1 MYRKIGVL
9 ITALACVT
17 MGIVTSVGLGAA
29 SAASPPL
36 VLEGNTGVTFTNNF
50 NPYDSSSFCKE
61 EAVCSL
67 VYEPLFQF
75 DTIKAGTSYPWLAT
89 AYAWSNGGKTLTFT
103 IRTGVK
109 WSNGTAFTPADVA
122 ATFNGTNDNAAAN
135 VNGVPPLASPAT
147 VSGNQVVLNFPTA
160 EYSNITAIAGNQLIV
175 PSSFWTTY
183 SPAATT
189 TVSNTQAIG
198 TGPYVPTS
206 YSSSVVNYTVN
217 TSYWGTTPAASEV
230 QVLSVRRPT
239 PTRRPTLAERTP
251 SPGPATTLRTSTAI
265 FVEQGQGDEP
275 HRSLPRATTVTLQLS
290 VTKAPLN
297 DPKVRAAI
305 SAGINRKELGI
316 KGESG
321 YEQPATSLSGLI
333 LPNQS
338 GYLGSQFK
346 NDIKATNDPAMVKKI
361 LKADGYKK
369 NSQGFYAKNGKEI
382 KFTIEDPISYS
393 DYYADAQLMSSEL
406 KSEGIDATVY
416 GVQPS
421 QWYTDS
427 ADGNF
432 TTIEH
437 WGNGGTN
444 PYTQY
449 DNWLDYTTSAPMGKS
464 AVADYG
470 RYHNAA
476 VQADLT
482 KLAGTNPTDTAA
494 VKAAALPL
502 EKVVATQLPVIPLLY
517 GATWCEYSTAN
528 YTGFPTPSNPY
539 MDPAPGDPELPY
551 ILTHI
556 TAVS

>member
-1 MYRKIGVL
+1 MFRKIGVL
-9 ITALACVT
+9 ITALACVSLG
-17 MGIVTSVGLGAA
+17 MVTSVGLSAA

-61 EAVCSL
+61 MSVCSL
-67 VYEPLFQF
+67 VYEPLFEF
-75 DTIKAGTSYPWLAT
+75 DTIKAGTADPWLAT

-109 WSNGTAFTPADVA
+109 WSNGAAFTPADVA
-122 ATFNGTNDNAAAN
+122 ATFNGTNNNAAAN
-135 VNGVPPLASPAT
+135 VYGLPSLASPAT
-147 VSGNQVVLNFPTA
+147 VSGNTVVLNYATP
-160 EYSNITAIAGNQLIV
+160 EYSNITAIAGTELMV

-183 SPAATT
+183 SPVATSS
-189 TVSNTQAIG
+189 VSDSQAIG
-198 TGPYVPTS
+198 TGPYVPSS
-206 YSSSVVNYTVN
+206 YSSSVVDYTAN
-217 TSYWGTTPAASEV
+217 ATYWGTAPAANEV
-230 QVLSVRRPT
+230 QVLSVDT
-239 PTRRPTLAERTP
+239 NADAATDLADGTLTWAGNDIANVN
-251 SPGPATTLRTSTAI
+251 SI
-265 FVEQGQGDEP
+265 FVDKDK
-275 HRSLPRATTVTLQLS
+275 ATNHTFFAPGNTVTLQFN

-297 DPKVRAAI
+297 DPKVREAI
-305 SAGINRKELGI
+305 SVGINRKELGI

-321 YEQPATSLSGLI
+321 YELPATSLSGLI
-333 LPNQS
+333 LPNQA
-338 GYLGSQFK
+338 GYLGAQFK
-346 NDIKATNDPAMVKKI
+346 NDVKATNDPTMVKKI
-361 LKADGYKK
+361 LTADGYKK
-369 NSQGFYAKNGKEI
+369 NHQGFYAKNGKEI
-382 KFTIEDPISYS
+382 KFSIEDPISYS

-416 GVQPS
+416 GVQAA

-432 TTIEH
+432 TSIEH

-449 DNWLDYTTSAPMGKS
+449 DNWLDYTTSAPNGKS
-464 AVADYG
+464 ANADYG
-470 RYHNAA
+470 RYHNTA
-476 VQADLT
+476 VQADLA
-482 KLAGTNPTDTAA
+482 KLAGTNPSDTAA
-494 VKAAALPL
+494 VKAASLPL

>member
-1 MYRKIGVL
+1 
-9 ITALACVT
+9 
-17 MGIVTSVGLGAA
+17 MGLVASVGMGAA

-50 NPYDSSSFCKE
+50 NPFDSNSFCKE
-61 EAVCSL
+61 ESVCSL

-109 WSNGTAFTPADVA
+109 WSDGTALTPADVA
-122 ATFNGTNDNAAAN
+122 ATFNGVNTNAAAN
-135 VNGVPPLASPAT
+135 VSGLPALSSPAT
-147 VSGNQVVLNFPTA
+147 VSGNQVVLNYATA
-160 EYSNITAIAGNQLIV
+160 EYSNITAIAGTQLIV

-183 SPAATT
+183 TPAATA
-189 TVSNTQAIG
+189 TVPSTGAIG
-198 TGPYVPTS
+198 SGPYVPS
-206 YSSSVVNYTVN
+206 NYSSSVVNYKVN
-217 TSYWGTTPAASEV
+217 SNYWGKTPAASEV
-230 QVLSVRRPT
+230 QVLSVDT
-239 PTRRPTLAERTP
+239 NSDAATDLADGTLTWAGNDIANVN
-251 SPGPATTLRTSTAI
+251 SI
-265 FVEQGQGDEP
+265 FVNKDK
-275 HRSLPRATTVTLQLS
+275 ATNHTFFAPGNTVTLQFN

-321 YEQPATSLSGLI
+321 YEAAATSLSGLI

-338 GYLGSQFK
+338 AYLGSQYK
-346 NDIKATNDPAMVKKI
+346 NDVKATNDPTMVKKI
-361 LKADGYKK
+361 LTADGYKK
-369 NSQGFYAKNGKEI
+369 DKAGFYAKKGKVI

-432 TTIEH
+432 TSIEH

-449 DNWLDYTTSAPMGKS
+449 DNWLDYTTSAPNGKT
-464 AVADYG
+464 ANADYG

-476 VQADLT
+476 VQKDLT
-482 KLAGTNPTDTAA
+482 KLAGTNPSNVAA
-494 VKAAALPL
+494 VKAATLPL

-517 GATWCEYSTAN
+517 GATWCEYSTAT
-528 YTGFPTPSNPY
+528 YTGFPTKANPY

-556 TAVS
+556 TSVS

>member
-1 MYRKIGVL
+1 MFARVRAVL
-9 ITALACVT
+9 
-17 MGIVTSVGLGAA
+17 
-29 SAASPPL
+29 
-36 VLEGNTGVTFTNNF
+36 
-50 NPYDSSSFCKE
+50 
-61 EAVCSL
+61 
-67 VYEPLFQF
+67 QF

-109 WSNGTAFTPADVA
+109 WSNGSAFTPADVA
-122 ATFNGTNDNAAAN
+122 ATFNGTNTDAAAN
-135 VNGVPPLASPAT
+135 VYGLPPLASPAT
-147 VSGNQVVLNFPTA
+147 VSGNTVVLNYSTA
-160 EYSNITAIAGNQLIV
+160 EYSNITAIAGNELMV
-175 PSSFWTTY
+175 PASFWTTY
-183 SPAATT
+183 SPADTAS
-189 TVSNTQAIG
+189 VPSSGAIG
-198 TGPYVPTS
+198 TGPYVPS
-206 YSSSVVNYTVN
+206 NFSASVVDYTTN
-217 TSYWGTTPAASEV
+217 SSYWGPTPAASEV
-230 QVLSVRRPT
+230 QVLSVDT
-239 PTRRPTLAERTP
+239 NANAATDLADGTLTWAGNDIANVN
-251 SPGPATTLRTSTAI
+251 SI
-265 FVEQGQGDEP
+265 FVNKDPSTNHTFFAPGN
-275 HRSLPRATTVTLQLS
+275 TVTLELN
-290 VTKAPLN
+290 VTKTPLN

-338 GYLGSQFK
+338 AYLGSQFA
-346 NDIKATNDPAMVKKI
+346 NDVKSTNSPSEVKTI
-361 LKADGYKK
+361 LTKDGYKK
-369 NSQGFYAKNGKEI
+369 NRQGFYAKNGKEI
-382 KFTIEDPISYS
+382 KFSIEDPISYS
-393 DYYADAQLMSSEL
+393 DYYADAQLISSEL

-427 ADGNF
+427 ANGSF
-432 TTIEH
+432 TSIIH

-444 PYTQY
+444 PYTQF
-449 DNWLDYTTSAPMGKS
+449 DNWLDYTTSAPNGKS
-464 AVADYG
+464 ADGDYG
-470 RYHNAA
+470 RYHNSA

-482 KLAGTNPTDTAA
+482 KLAGTDPSDTAA
-494 VKAAALPL
+494 VKAASLAL

>member
-1 MYRKIGVL
+1 MFKKSGIL

-17 MGIVTSVGLGAA
+17 LGVVTSVGLGAA

-50 NPYDSSSFCKE
+50 NPFDSTSFCHE
-61 EAVCSL
+61 MSVCSL

-75 DTIKAGTSYPWLAT
+75 DTIKAGVDYPWLAT

-103 IRTGVK
+103 IRSGVK
-109 WSNGTAFTPADVA
+109 WSDGTAFTPADVA
-122 ATFNGTNDNAAAN
+122 ATFNGINDNPAAN
-135 VNGVPPLASPAT
+135 VFGLPALASPAT
-147 VSGNQVVLNFPTA
+147 VNGDQVVLNYATP
-160 EYSNITAIAGNQLIV
+160 EYSNIVTIAGDQLMV
-175 PSSFWTTY
+175 PSSFWTTFT
-183 SPAATT
+183 PTATA

-198 TGPYVPTS
+198 TGPYVPTN
-206 YSSSVVNYTVN
+206 YSSSVVDYSVN
-217 TSYWGTTPAASEV
+217 SNYWGKTPAASEV
-230 QVLSVRRPT
+230 QVLSVDT
-239 PTRRPTLAERTP
+239 NADAATDLADGTLTWAGNDIANVN
-251 SPGPATTLRTSTAI
+251 SI
-265 FVEQGQGDEP
+265 FVDKDK
-275 HRSLPRATTVTLQLS
+275 ATNHTFFAPGNTVTLEFN

-297 DPKVRAAI
+297 DPAVRAAI
-305 SAGINRKELGI
+305 SAGVNRKELGI

-321 YEQPATSLSGLI
+321 YENPATSLSGLI
-333 LPNQS
+333 LPNQAA
-338 GYLGSQFK
+338 YLGSQFK
-346 NDIKATNDPAMVKKI
+346 NDVQATNDPAMVKKI
-361 LKADGYKK
+361 LTADGYKK

-427 ADGNF
+427 GNGNF
-432 TTIEH
+432 TSIIH

-449 DNWLDYTTSAPMGKS
+449 DNWLDYTTSAPLGKS
-464 AVADYG
+464 AVGDYG

-476 VQADLT
+476 VQADLV
-482 KLAGTNPTDTAA
+482 KLAGTNPSDTAA
-494 VKAAALPL
+494 VKAASLPL